1 MTEMKKNLA
10 EKIFINDL
18 LKHYKNKNYESA
30 EKIAKLAIEK
40 YPDFSLS
47 WKVLGAVLRQ
57 TGRLEE
63 SLEAYKNVTK
73 ISPNDHEGYFGL
85 ANVYHNLNLLQDAK
99 EGYLKAIS
107 LNPKYPE
114 ALNNLGIIYK
124 KLNVFEDAEA
134 AHREAINLKPKDAT
148 FHNNLG
154 VLHKILGKYEEAIS
168 KFSKAILLN
177 PDYAEAHENLGYVY
191 QELGRFEDA
200 ELSYRDAIALKPSN
214 SAIHNNLGLVLRFLG
229 KFEEALTCFQ
239 EAISLKPDNDGAHEN
254 LGYVYQE
261 LGRFEDAELSYRDAI
276 ALKPSNSAIH
286 NNLGLVLRFLGKFE
300 EALTCFQEAISL
312 KPDND
317 GAHINLGQEFFR
329 VANYKK
335 ASKHFGISKIQK
347 AKSYNLR
354 CLYYI
359 EESLFFDLLD
369 KLILEKERNAIVGH
383 IGCLSKVKFNSD
395 RKNLF
400 CENPLQYIYTNDLKV
415 DNDFTQDFIT
425 PTKEILYKNKTPTR
439 RQDLLINGTQSFGNI
454 FESQN
459 DSIKKIKKIIL
470 NEIKKYRSHFRQS
483 KEGFI
488 KYWPND
494 FDLYGWLIK
503 MNSEGKLH
511 PHMHDTGWITG
522 SVYINIPNKIT
533 PESGNLV
540 VSINDREQ
548 PFQQQLIQEK
558 VIDVFTGTICL
569 FPASLLHH
577 TIPFSSKEDRIV
589 LAFDVVPK

>member
-154 VLHKILGKYEEAIS
+154 MLHKILGKYEEAIS

-177 PDYAEAHENLGYVY
+177 PDYAE
-191 QELGRFEDA
+191 
-200 ELSYRDAIALKPSN
+200 
-214 SAIHNNLGLVLRFLG
+214 
-229 KFEEALTCFQ
+229 
-239 EAISLKPDNDGAHEN
+239 AHEN